1 MSGLS
6 IIVNSPFQASLQKS
20 ESQPH
25 PLPMLDGKR
34 PLDEA
39 ISAGRRARIRVRN
52 RHEAP
57 SLSGIISGLGQAA
70 GQLSWISRGGN
81 LETTFQGYPI
91 RLAQEN
97 FIPGYP
103 LMVFQVFQRG
113 WLSSWKAPH
122 YSIEIPKVEPPFGE
136 ILGNI
141 YQSAAQTLPELPK
154 VYHRAYRGLRRLD
167 LPGTPFILLKPKRDN
182 LVEYPGHEFR
192 DNKDPMPL
200 FIVQQKSVYHECLSS
215 ASYQNLPIS
224 GFIDKAGYTPAGDTS
239 DGSLQTFAAALLPLG
254 LSVEKLKG

>member
-6 IIVNSPFQASLQKS
+6 IRVSSPFQVSPGKS
-20 ESQPH
+20 ENHPN

-39 ISAGRRARIRVRN
+39 VSAGRRARIRVRN
-52 RHEAP
+52 SHEAP
-57 SLSGIISGLGQAA
+57 SLSGIISSLKQAA
-70 GQLSWISRGGN
+70 GQLTWISRGGN
-81 LETTFQGYPI
+81 LETIFQGYPI

-167 LPGTPFILLKPKRDN
+167 LPGTAFVLLKPKRDN
-182 LVEYPGHEFR
+182 LLEYPGHELR
-192 DNKDPMPL
+192 DSKDPMPL
-200 FIVQQKSVYHECLSS
+200 FIVQRKSVYHDCLSTT
-215 ASYQNLPIS
+215 AYQNLPIS
-224 GFIDKAGYTPAGDTS
+224 GFIDKSGYTAAGDPS
-239 DGSLQTFAAALLPLG
+239 GDSVQTFAAALLPLG
-254 LSVEKLKG
+254 LSIETLK